1 VNSKSNK
8 LTFWSKLRDPDYR
21 NAFVS
26 STVAARLAVRIFNLR
41 KRADWSQSQLAENTG
56 MKQARI
62 SVLEQGDYENF
73 TFSTLKKIAAAF
85 NVGVIVDFV
94 SFPDFVKWNDNF
106 SSGSVVPDSFEDNV
120 KGIGVPPSMPSFG
133 QAQKEPHDNQ
143 DELSIPEITRQLFPS
158 LHPGSRLWSARLAGM
173 LN

>member
-1 VNSKSNK
+1 VNSKSNRQT
-8 LTFWSKLRDPDYR
+8 LWSKLRDPDYR

-26 STVAARLAVRIFNLR
+26 SSVAARLAVRIFNLR
-41 KRADWSQSQLAENTG
+41 KKADWSQSQLAESTG

-85 NVGVIVDFV
+85 DVAVIVDFV

-106 SSGSVVPDSFEDNV
+106 SSKSVAPDSFKESM
-120 KGIGVPPSMPSFG
+120 KGIGLPPSKLSFG
-133 QAQKEPHDNQ
+133 QDQKGLHDDQN
-143 DELSIPEITRQLFPS
+143 ELSIPEIMHRLFAS
-158 LHPGSRLWSARLAGM
+158 LELGSEPLSGKPVAM